1 MNKYVELK
9 SRQQKEIN
17 DFPLFFAYSN
27 KQFDE
32 GMRKLGL
39 EPNETD
45 KIYKLGNTGGF
56 YRKSDSQKLKDMFD
70 RHDKEMFE
78 AMKDD
83 EFVLQM
89 FEYELGNHE
98 FYITYNYDDALRA
111 CGLKFDELD
120 ERMLGLL
127 KTARDNYIKGCDY
140 WC

>member
-32 GMRKLGL
+32 GMLKLGL

-45 KIYKLGNTGGF
+45 KIYKLGNTGDF

-70 RHDKEMFE
+70 RHDKEMLE

-89 FEYELGNHE
+89 FEYELWNHE
-98 FYITYNYDDALRA
+98 FCITYDYNDTLRA

-120 ERMLGLL
+120 ERLLGFL
-127 KTARDNYIKGCDY
+127 KTARDNYLEGCECE
-140 WC
+140 W

>member
-127 KTARDNYIKGCDY
+127 KTARNNYIKGCDY